1 MGGMW
6 VRASDIARFESVGSC
21 LPDRDRLGLA
31 RSDKQAAVRSV
42 GMKNS
47 ISWLLYVAVG
57 MVLSCLMVA
66 IG

>member
-1 MGGMW
+1 
-6 VRASDIARFESVGSC
+6 
-21 LPDRDRLGLA
+21 
-31 RSDKQAAVRSV
+31 
-42 GMKNS
+42 MKNS